1 MKRQGRKVP
10 PKTPNF
16 SKTGFRLLM
25 GKKLH
30 ATQKK
35 KKISKMLSMGKKY
48 FIMAFGKFKDDMT
61 NMIMILMKQI
71 IKSREHTNKNVVE
84 LKKEKENMNIWHRK
98 E

>member
-1 MKRQGRKVP
+1 
-10 PKTPNF
+10 
-16 SKTGFRLLM
+16 
-25 GKKLH
+25 
-30 ATQKK
+30 
-35 KKISKMLSMGKKY
+35 MLSMGKKY